1 MARTVADQL
10 IAQLIEAGV
19 SRIYGVVGDSLNPV
33 VDAVRRTGGSRKGGI
48 DWIHVRHEEAGAF
61 AASAEAQLT
70 GKLAVCAGSC
80 GPGHLHLING
90 LYDAHRSGA
99 PVLAIA
105 SHITTNQIGSGYFQ
119 ETHPDRL
126 FVECSHYT
134 EMISTAVQAPRVV
147 DQAMRHSL
155 ALGGVSV
162 ITLPGDVAE
171 FEAEGE
177 APAFSLPR
185 RPAIVPAEEDVRALA
200 AAIDDAESVAIFAG
214 RGAGSA
220 HAELMELADRIAAP
234 VGHSLRGK
242 DVIQQDNPFDVGM
255 TGLIG
260 YGAAA
265 AGISGADLLIL
276 IGTDF
281 PYDQFLPGKEVRT
294 AQIDIAPERLGRRT
308 DVDIAIHGDAL
319 STIRAVLPL
328 VERKTDRRF
337 LEKLLKEQDR
347 KVEQVVGAYTTK
359 AEKLT
364 PIHPEYAASV
374 LDEVAADDAVFL
386 SDTGMCNVWTA
397 RYITPNGRRRMLG
410 SLVHGSMANALP
422 MAIGAQVAHPGRQVV
437 SVSGDGGLSM
447 LLGELVTVAAYK
459 LPVKVVVFNN
469 STLGLVKVEMLVDGI
484 PDFGVD
490 VPMVDYAAV
499 AAALGIHSQRVEDP
513 AEIRGALEAA
523 FAHDGPALVDL
534 VTDPMALSIPP
545 EITAAQVKG
554 FALSMSKI
562 VMNGGVGEAVK
573 LARSNLRNIPRP

>member
-1 MARTVADQL
+1 M
-10 IAQLIEAGV
+10 
-19 SRIYGVVGDSLNPV
+19 
-33 VDAVRRTGGSRKGGI
+33 
-48 DWIHVRHEEAGAF
+48 
-61 AASAEAQLT
+61 
-70 GKLAVCAGSC
+70 
-80 GPGHLHLING
+80 
-90 LYDAHRSGA
+90 
-99 PVLAIA
+99 
-105 SHITTNQIGSGYFQ
+105 
-119 ETHPDRL
+119 
-126 FVECSHYT
+126 
-134 EMISTAVQAPRVV
+134 
-147 DQAMRHSL
+147 
-155 ALGGVSV
+155 
-162 ITLPGDVAE
+162 AE
-171 FEAEGE
+171 FPAEGE

-200 AAIDDAESVAIFAG
+200 AAIDEAGSVAIFAG
-214 RGAGSA
+214 RGAGTA
-220 HAELMELADRIAAP
+220 HAELMELADKIAAP

-328 VERKTDRRF
+328 VQRKTNRRF

-359 AEKLT
+359 AEKLR
-364 PIHPEYAASV
+364 PIHPEYAASI

-422 MAIGAQVAHPGRQVV
+422 MAIGAQVAHPERQVV

-447 LLGELVTVAAYK
+447 LMGELVTVAAYD

-513 AEIRGALEAA
+513 ADIRGALEAA

>member
-48 DWIHVRHEEAGAF
+48 DWIPERHEEAGAF

-171 FEAEGE
+171 FPAEGE

-200 AAIDDAESVAIFAG
+200 AAIDEAGSVAIFAG
-214 RGAGSA
+214 RGAGTA
-220 HAELMELADRIAAP
+220 HAELMELADKIAAP

-328 VERKTDRRF
+328 VQRKTNRRF

-359 AEKLT
+359 AEKLR
-364 PIHPEYAASV
+364 PIHPEYAASI

-386 SDTGMCNVWTA
+386 KRHGHVQRMDRAVHHPERTA
-397 RYITPNGRRRMLG
+397 ADARVARARVHGQRAADGDRRAGRAPGAAGRVGLGRRRP
-410 SLVHGSMANALP
+410 VH
-422 MAIGAQVAHPGRQVV
+422 AHGRAR
-437 SVSGDGGLSM
+437 D
-447 LLGELVTVAAYK
+447 
-459 LPVKVVVFNN
+459 
-469 STLGLVKVEMLVDGI
+469 
-484 PDFGVD
+484 
-490 VPMVDYAAV
+490 
-499 AAALGIHSQRVEDP
+499 
-513 AEIRGALEAA
+513 RGRLR
-523 FAHDGPALVDL
+523 
-534 VTDPMALSIPP
+534 
-545 EITAAQVKG
+545 
-554 FALSMSKI
+554 
-562 VMNGGVGEAVK
+562 
-573 LARSNLRNIPRP
+573 LAREGRRVQQLDARAREGRDARRRDPRLRRRRAHGRLRGGGGRARDPLPARRGPRRHPRRARGRVRARRARARRTS

>member
-1 MARTVADQL
+1 
-10 IAQLIEAGV
+10 
-19 SRIYGVVGDSLNPV
+19 
-33 VDAVRRTGGSRKGGI
+33 
-48 DWIHVRHEEAGAF
+48 
-61 AASAEAQLT
+61 
-70 GKLAVCAGSC
+70 
-80 GPGHLHLING
+80 
-90 LYDAHRSGA
+90 
-99 PVLAIA
+99 
-105 SHITTNQIGSGYFQ
+105 
-119 ETHPDRL
+119 
-126 FVECSHYT
+126 
-134 EMISTAVQAPRVV
+134 
-147 DQAMRHSL
+147 
-155 ALGGVSV
+155 
-162 ITLPGDVAE
+162 
-171 FEAEGE
+171 
-177 APAFSLPR
+177 
-185 RPAIVPAEEDVRALA
+185 
-200 AAIDDAESVAIFAG
+200 
-214 RGAGSA
+214 
-220 HAELMELADRIAAP
+220 MELADRIAAP

-328 VERKTDRRF
+328 VQRKTDRRF
-337 LEKLLKEQDR
+337 LEKLLEEQDR
-347 KVEQVVGAYTTK
+347 KVEQVVGAYTSK
-359 AEKLT
+359 AEKLK
-364 PIHPEYAASV
+364 PIHPEYAASI

-386 SDTGMCNVWTA
+386 SDTGMCNLWSA
-397 RYITPNGRRRMLG
+397 RYLTPNGRRRMLG

-422 MAIGAQVAHPGRQVV
+422 MAIGAQVAQPGRQVV
-437 SVSGDGGLSM
+437 SISGDGGLSM
-447 LLGELVTVAAYK
+447 LMGELVTVAAYG

-513 AEIRGALEAA
+513 ADIRGALEAA

>member
-61 AASAEAQLT
+61 AASAEEQLT

-200 AAIDDAESVAIFAG
+200 AAIDEAGSVAIFAG
-214 RGAGSA
+214 RGAGTA
-220 HAELMELADRIAAP
+220 HAELMELADKIAAP

-328 VERKTDRRF
+328 VQRKTNRRF
-337 LEKLLKEQDR
+337 LEKLLKEQEK
-347 KVEQVVGAYTTK
+347 KVEQVVGAFTTK
-359 AEKLT
+359 AEELR
-364 PIHPEYAASV
+364 PIHPEYAASI
-374 LDEVAADDAVFL
+374 LDEVAADDAVFI

-422 MAIGAQVAHPGRQVV
+422 MAIGAQVAHTERQVV

-447 LLGELVTVAAYK
+447 LMGELVTVAAYD

-513 AEIRGALEAA
+513 ADIRGALEAA